1 MERRMETIY
10 VFCCLLYVG
19 ASINVEGFERGEVS
33 FQCQHK
39 FARKNHKYLCKDP
52 CKVSDDIL
60 VTVESGRR
68 AESGDI
74 TLVDSGDGAF
84 TVTFSQ
90 LQLSDS
96 GRYWCGVDRP
106 GLDTYT
112 EVQLTVKKAVAN
124 EVTAIIS
131 EVSPTWTYQNISNST
146 LLTSATNLSTESN
159 YTDRVNQNISTGTVL
174 YTIIGALV
182 TLTIWVSVTCFR
194 KLRKNSKLQPQV
206 NSHST
211 DIVATD
217 ERKVDSE
224 HDEIGEDLQWIKKA
238 SETFSCTHHPKQDMS
253 MSASTAAERGA
264 PLVIYENI
272 CCSTACADAR
282 RSAAHD
288 QDKHDVS
295 SGIYIRPLPSTVPER
310 AGDGSLGEDANET
323 AATKNATSKPTESC
337 ANSRSACLSRSRS
350 DSEEA
355 RPRSLW
361 FGLDLSGTV

>member
-112 EVQLTVKKAVAN
+112 EVQLTVKK
-124 EVTAIIS
+124 
-131 EVSPTWTYQNISNST
+131 
-146 LLTSATNLSTESN
+146 ESN

>member
-96 GRYWCGVDRP
+96 GIYWCGVDRP
-106 GLDTYT
+106 GFDTYT
-112 EVQLTVKKAVAN
+112 EVQLTVKK
-124 EVTAIIS
+124 
-131 EVSPTWTYQNISNST
+131 
-146 LLTSATNLSTESN
+146 ESN

-224 HDEIGEDLQWIKKA
+224 YDGIGEDLQSIKKA
-238 SETFSCTHHPKQDMS
+238 SETFSCTHHPKQDLS
-253 MSASTAAERGA
+253 ISASTAAERGA

-288 QDKHDVS
+288 QDKHDIS
-295 SGIYIRPLPSTVPER
+295 SRIYIRPLPPTVPER